1 MVDGARAQNG
11 RWRRAFTLVELLVVI
26 AIIGILVALLLPAIQ
41 AAREAARRSQCSN
54 NLKQIGIATLNY
66 ENTTRALPP
75 FRVADLD
82 RTFFVVILPHLEE
95 TQLAAQ
101 WDPTRGNYYDQLI
114 DFRRTVVKAYVCPSQ
129 NHDRLL
135 AFSPTPTGRPK
146 NDVGAPGEPW
156 QGSLADYRPVAGS
169 TCLVNLTEADPN
181 TNKFTH
187 SFKAGDG
194 YDNGNSH
201 QVDGPVPQCYTR
213 SGTSEI
219 TKGASGAAT
228 RGIISFRS
236 RAKLKKVTDGTSKT
250 AIVIEV
256 GRGTSERYPAFNGD
270 SAAGV
275 FIGEYKYNFCKRC
288 TTAPPADPDAA
299 VTSQDGDSGIGS
311 AHPGIVQFVYTDGS
325 VQALSTDVDLTVLDH
340 MATRSGDVPY
350 DLEKAATPCVH

>member
-1 MVDGARAQNG
+1 MSPL
-11 RWRRAFTLVELLVVI
+11 RRGFTLVELLVVI

-41 AAREAARRSQCSN
+41 AAREAARRSQCTN

-66 ENTTRALPP
+66 ENTTKTLPP

-101 WDPTRGNYYDQLI
+101 WDPTKGNYYDQPI
-114 DFRRTVVKAYVCPSQ
+114 SFRDTVVKAYVCPSQ
-129 NHDRLL
+129 SHERLI
-135 AFSPTPTGRPK
+135 AFSPTPSGRPK

-156 QGSLADYRPVAGS
+156 QGSLSDYRPVEGS
-169 TCLVNLTEADPN
+169 TCLVNLTEADPD
-181 TNKFTH
+181 TGKYKH

-201 QVDGPVPQCYTR
+201 QVDGPVPQCYTK

-219 TKGASGAAT
+219 TKGTSGAAA
-228 RGIISFRS
+228 RGIIRFRS
-236 RAKLKKVTDGTSKT
+236 RATLKKITDGASKT

-288 TTAPPADPDAA
+288 TTPPPADPDAA
-299 VTSQDGDSGIGS
+299 VTDQDGDGGIGS
-311 AHPGIVQFVYTDGS
+311 AHPGIVQFLYTDGS
-325 VQALSTDVDLTVLDH
+325 VHALST
-340 MATRSGDVPY
+340 S
-350 DLEKAATPCVH
+350 